1 MGKLR
6 RHAAHCVSILRSDD
20 GVGAGEARAHLDH
33 RRQGVVVIRPS
44 IPVVGWFQ
52 AKEVQ
57 RKVDQMVQ
65 LGKEGTLDVAKRAL
79 VLFGVMIDRAGGYTR
94 LLRTRMHFGDAAPI
108 AYIEF
113 VDRDN
118 RLREAKPGTPQ
129 PPE

>member
-6 RHAAHCVSILRSDD
+6 RHAAHRISILRSDD
-20 GVGAGEARAHLDH
+20 GVAAGEARARLDH
-33 RRQGVVVIRPS
+33 RR
-44 IPVVGWFQ
+44 Q

-79 VLFGVMIDRAGGYTR
+79 VLFGVMIDQAGGYTR

-118 RLREAKPGTPQ
+118 GLREAKPGTPQ